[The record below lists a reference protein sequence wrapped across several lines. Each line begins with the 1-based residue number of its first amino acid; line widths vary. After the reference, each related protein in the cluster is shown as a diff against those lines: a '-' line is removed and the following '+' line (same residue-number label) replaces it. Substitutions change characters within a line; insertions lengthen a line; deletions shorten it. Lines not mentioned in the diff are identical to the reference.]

1 MYDTGVRRLMLAAL
15 LQYALPGVPCIYYGD
30 EAGLEGFADPH
41 NRRTYPWGREDDRL
55 RRYYRLLG
63 RIYNQCRELR
73 CGEFEYSAPD
83 GDVFICRR
91 IYGAASCTAAVNR
104 SPEEKAIN
112 VTGTDLLTGQQCHG
126 ELKLPPLGG
135 ALVRM
140 EIN

>member
-1 MYDTGVRRLMLAAL
+1 MSELVLKRCGAERIDE
-15 LQYALPGVPCIYYGD
+15 CIEVFRGSLIWERY
-30 EAGLEGFADPH
+30 FS
-41 NRRTYPWGREDDRL
+41 EDDRL

-63 RIYNQCRELR
+63 RTYNQCRELR

-91 IYGAASCTAAVNR
+91 IYGTASCTAAVNR
-104 SPEEKAIN
+104 SPEEKTIN
-112 VTGTDLLTGQQCHG
+112 VTGTDLLTGQQCRG